1 MSLLRNAKIIN
12 QIDKIC
18 LYYLLFL
25 KKKMAFSEGISRLQR
40 IISFISMD
48 YRNKKEIMAFLRNYN
63 IVISYKTL
71 ERDLR
76 QIGVV
81 LGIDIEYK
89 RYSGYKCD
97 LPELESNFIL
107 SISNIHPN
115 TEDFKIGFETELFK
129 VINLFEFNENKY
141 CNCLDK
147 ITSKM
152 FLMSY

>member
-1 MSLLRNAKIIN
+1 MSILFII
-12 QIDKIC
+12 
-18 LYYLLFL
+18 FG
-25 KKKMAFSEGISRLQR
+25 KKQMASSEGISRLQR
-40 IISFISMD
+40 IISFISID

-71 ERDLR
+71 ERDLK
-76 QIGVV
+76 QIKDV

-89 RYSGYKCD
+89 RFSGYKCYS
-97 LPELESNFIL
+97 PELESNFIL
-107 SISNIHPN
+107 SIPNIHPN

-129 VINLFEFNENKY
+129 VINLFEFNEVKY

-147 ITSKM
+147 ITSKI